1 MNHDTLMTARQAV
14 TILILHSL
22 LHDKS
27 SVLAINQRIAVS
39 CFDRKNH
46 EKFLLQCI
54 DFSNLSLHTLN
65 KDFAPCGFFSLQEL
79 TILLTAVGII
89 PYFRFTGNPHLT
101 DFSALI
107 DSPREVR
114 QLTIEEKIS
123 TTQDSEERKLLW
135 EFLETLRH
143 HRTGI
148 SITLKGPSFTIHP
161 FIQLLSQLRRLTL
174 KSSHF
179 NHSVDRYGKKTSIT
193 NIELSLRRL
202 CSIEKLPNLRKIILK
217 IESDPR
223 EEIEMALKFLSLT
236 PGTQLLIIN
245 ANTLIERGEFINL
258 REFIIPHNMRNF
270 EKHSLDQTFTTTNG
284 GNLIF
289 QATGD
294 VFIDR
299 ANLTIPGSFA
309 LHAQGSLYASG
320 IQLHIN
326 RDVIISMMCDV
337 NLLASNIPNEILLQE
352 ANNSPCKIEAIIH
365 EAAAMNHDLL
375 ITGHDIYLNKNGSSL
390 FITNYPATSIIAP
403 GDVSQITPIL

>member
-1 MNHDTLMTARQAV
+1 MNHGTLMTARQAV

-114 QLTIEEKIS
+114 QLTIEEKIR

-143 HRTGI
+143 HKTGI
-148 SITLKGPSFTIHP
+148 SITLKGPSSTVHP
-161 FIQLLSQLRRLTL
+161 FIQLLS
-174 KSSHF
+174 
-179 NHSVDRYGKKTSIT
+179 
-193 NIELSLRRL
+193 
-202 CSIEKLPNLRKIILK
+202 
-217 IESDPR
+217 
-223 EEIEMALKFLSLT
+223 
-236 PGTQLLIIN
+236 
-245 ANTLIERGEFINL
+245 
-258 REFIIPHNMRNF
+258 
-270 EKHSLDQTFTTTNG
+270 
-284 GNLIF
+284 
-289 QATGD
+289 
-294 VFIDR
+294 
-299 ANLTIPGSFA
+299 
-309 LHAQGSLYASG
+309 
-320 IQLHIN
+320 
-326 RDVIISMMCDV
+326 
-337 NLLASNIPNEILLQE
+337 
-352 ANNSPCKIEAIIH
+352 
-365 EAAAMNHDLL
+365 
-375 ITGHDIYLNKNGSSL
+375 
-390 FITNYPATSIIAP
+390 
-403 GDVSQITPIL
+403 